1 MPLVTPHELS
11 VAKAS
16 TGGRYRVG
24 AFRFPPNVRALR
36 WLGFSKIEIRLHFE
50 EGQIL
55 VGKGGEAVA
64 VRDGLLR
71 GEKPVVGLIQQ
82 NGGQTVGGVFY
93 GNLSDTGLD
102 ALPGSRVGD

>member
-1 MPLVTPHELS
+1 MLSDFPRTYGLS
-11 VAKAS
+11 VGS
-16 TGGRYRVG
+16 
-24 AFRFPPNVRALR
+24 
-36 WLGFSKIEIRLHFE
+36 GFSKIEIRLHFE

-102 ALPGSRVGD
+102 AFQVVGSATEQFYLMGVS